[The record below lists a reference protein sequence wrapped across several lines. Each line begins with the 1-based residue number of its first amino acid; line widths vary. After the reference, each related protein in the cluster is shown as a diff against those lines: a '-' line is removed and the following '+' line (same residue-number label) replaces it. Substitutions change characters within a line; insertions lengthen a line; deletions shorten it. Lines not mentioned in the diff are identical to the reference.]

1 MQFERILMFT
11 QRCVFPVIGKVLP
24 AIVFGTLLFTAQ
36 ADELSLSNLAKDA
49 SLKWGPCPAFLGE
62 ACKIAVLHGD
72 PAKSNS
78 DVFFKVPGDYKI
90 PLHWHTSPERM
101 VLVSGK
107 MDVKYKGE
115 QNNALVTGS
124 YAYGPAKKPH
134 KAYCHK
140 GEDCILFIAFEDPI
154 DAFEIK

>member
-1 MQFERILMFT
+1 MFSHKAFFHAKG
-11 QRCVFPVIGKVLP
+11 RFLP
-24 AIVFGTLLFTAQ
+24 AVAFVLTLFTAQ
-36 ADELSLSNLAKDA
+36 ADELSLSKAAEDPTLQ
-49 SLKWGPCPAFLGE
+49 WGPCPAFLGE

-72 PAKSNS
+72 PAKENS
-78 DVFFKVPGDYKI
+78 DIFCKVPEDFKI

-107 MDVKYKGE
+107 MDVVYEGE
-115 QNNALVTGS
+115 SVKALSSGS

-134 KAYCHK
+134 KAYCHA
-140 GEDCILFIAFEDPI
+140 GEACILFIAFEDPI

>member
-1 MQFERILMFT
+1 MLILNFLFSVLGKMFFW
-11 QRCVFPVIGKVLP
+11 VFLSLLVL
-24 AIVFGTLLFTAQ
+24 TAQ
-36 ADELSLSNLAKDA
+36 ADELSLSKLAKDVN
-49 SLKWGPCPAFLGE
+49 LKWGACPAFLGE

-72 PAKSNS
+72 PSKPNC

-107 MDVKYKGE
+107 MDVQYQE
-115 QNNALVTGS
+115 EENNLLVRGS

-140 GEDCILFIAFEDPI
+140 GEECILFIAFEAPI
-154 DAFEIK
+154 DAYEIK

>member
-1 MQFERILMFT
+1 MSYSNLL
-11 QRCVFPVIGKVLP
+11 FPVVGKFLP
-24 AIVFGTLLFTAQ
+24 AIVFGAMLLTAQ
-36 ADELSLSNLAKDA
+36 ADELSLANLAKDS
-49 SLKWGPCPAFLGE
+49 SLNWGPCPAFLGE
-62 ACKIAVLHGD
+62 ACRIAVLHGD
-72 PAKSNS
+72 PAQSNS

-107 MDVKYKGE
+107 MDVVYEGE
-115 QNNALVTGS
+115 ETNTLVTGS

-140 GEDCILFIAFEDPI
+140 GKECVLFIAFENPI